1 MIFCFTGDM
10 FIYRIVK
17 QNYVHRGVTMLLTNI
32 VVGLIQLIISIIFAV
47 LALYIGFAVLSKI
60 NKNMDEEKE
69 LARGNVAVGIIVAAV
84 FVAIALVVQSGVSGL
99 SVGINKALS
108 VGILSVDGLLAIGVA
123 FIQLILG
130 IVLAVGAI
138 YLALN
143 VLAKLTKGFDE
154 FEEIKKGNVAVAIM
168 MGGVIIAV
176 AVIIQSGVI
185 GITAALI

>member
-1 MIFCFTGDM
+1 ML
-10 FIYRIVK
+10 
-17 QNYVHRGVTMLLTNI
+17 VTNV

-47 LALYIGFAVLSKI
+47 LALYIGFAVLIKI

-108 VGILSVDGLLAIGVA
+108 LGILSVDGLLAIGVA

-154 FEEIKKGNVAVAIM
+154 FEEIKKGNVAVALM

>member
-1 MIFCFTGDM
+1 
-10 FIYRIVK
+10 
-17 QNYVHRGVTMLLTNI
+17 MLLENAI
-32 VVGLIQLIISIIFAV
+32 VGLIQLLISIIFAV

-60 NKNMDEEKE
+60 TKGIDEEKE
-69 LARGNVAVGIIVAAV
+69 LAKGNVAVGIIVAAV

-138 YLALN
+138 YLALYI
-143 VLAKLTKGFDE
+143 LDKLTKGVEE
-154 FEEIKKGNVAVAIM
+154 FEEIKKGNVAVALE

>member
-1 MIFCFTGDM
+1 
-10 FIYRIVK
+10 
-17 QNYVHRGVTMLLTNI
+17 MLLTNV

-69 LARGNVAVGIIVAAV
+69 LARGNTAVGIIVAAV

-99 SVGINKALS
+99 SVGINKAVS
-108 VGILSVDGLLAIGVA
+108 VGILSVDGLLAIGIA

-138 YLALN
+138 YLALY
-143 VLAKLTKGFDE
+143 VLDKLTKGFDE
-154 FEEIKKGNVAVAIM
+154 FEEIKKGNIAVAIM

>member
-1 MIFCFTGDM
+1 
-10 FIYRIVK
+10 
-17 QNYVHRGVTMLLTNI
+17 MLLANA
-32 VVGLIQLIISIIFAV
+32 VVGLIQLLISIIFAV

-69 LARGNVAVGIIVAAV
+69 LAKGNVAVGIIVAAV

-99 SVGINKALS
+99 SVGINKAIS
-108 VGILSVDGLLAIGVA
+108 VGLFSVDGLLAIGISFV
-123 FIQLILG
+123 QLILG

-143 VLAKLTKGFDE
+143 ILDKLTKGVEE
-154 FEEIKKGNVAVAIM
+154 FEEIKKGNVAVALE

>member
-1 MIFCFTGDM
+1 
-10 FIYRIVK
+10 
-17 QNYVHRGVTMLLTNI
+17 MLLANA
-32 VVGLIQLIISIIFAV
+32 VVGLIQLLISIIFAV

-69 LARGNVAVGIIVAAV
+69 LAKGNVAVGIIVAAV

-99 SVGINKALS
+99 SVGINKAIS
-108 VGILSVDGLLAIGVA
+108 VGLLSVDGLLAIGISFV
-123 FIQLILG
+123 QLILG

-143 VLAKLTKGFDE
+143 ILDKLTKGVEE
-154 FEEIKKGNVAVAIM
+154 FEEIKKGNVAVALE

>member
-1 MIFCFTGDM
+1 
-10 FIYRIVK
+10 
-17 QNYVHRGVTMLLTNI
+17 MLLTNV

-47 LALYIGFAVLSKI
+47 LALYIGFAVLGKI
-60 NKNMDEEKE
+60 TKGMNEEKE
-69 LARGNVAVGIIVAAV
+69 LARGNAAVGIIVAAV

-99 SVGINKALS
+99 TVGINKALS
-108 VGILSVDGLLAIGVA
+108 VGILSLDGMLAIGVS

-143 VLAKLTKGFDE
+143 ILDKLTKGVEE
-154 FEEIKKGNVAVAIM
+154 FEEIKKGNVAVALE

>member
-1 MIFCFTGDM
+1 
-10 FIYRIVK
+10 
-17 QNYVHRGVTMLLTNI
+17 MLLTNV
-32 VVGLIQLIISIIFAV
+32 VVGLIQLIVSIVFAV

-69 LARGNVAVGIIVAAV
+69 LAKGNAAVGIIVAAV

-99 SVGINKALS
+99 SVGINKAVS

-143 VLAKLTKGFDE
+143 VLDKLTKGVDE
-154 FEEIKKGNVAVAIM
+154 FEEIKKGNVAVALM

>member
-1 MIFCFTGDM
+1 
-10 FIYRIVK
+10 
-17 QNYVHRGVTMLLTNI
+17 MLLANA
-32 VVGLIQLIISIIFAV
+32 VVGLIQLLISIIFAV
-47 LALYIGFAVLSKI
+47 LALYIGFFVLSKI
-60 NKNMDEEKE
+60 NKNIDEEKE
-69 LARGNVAVGIIVAAV
+69 LAKGNAAVGIIVAAV

-108 VGILSVDGLLAIGVA
+108 VGILSVDGLLAIGISFV
-123 FIQLILG
+123 QLILG

-143 VLAKLTKGFDE
+143 ILDKLTKGVEE
-154 FEEIKKGNVAVAIM
+154 FEEIKKGNVAVALE

>member
-1 MIFCFTGDM
+1 
-10 FIYRIVK
+10 
-17 QNYVHRGVTMLLTNI
+17 MLLTNA
-32 VVGLIQLIISIIFAV
+32 VVGLIQLLISIIFAV

-69 LARGNVAVGIIVAAV
+69 LAKGNVAVGIIVAAV

-108 VGILSVDGLLAIGVA
+108 VGLFSVDGLLAIGISFV
-123 FIQLILG
+123 QLILG

-143 VLAKLTKGFDE
+143 ILDKLTKGVEE
-154 FEEIKKGNVAVAIM
+154 FEEIKKGNVAVALE